1 MGQPFL
7 RAYLTIHDRENNRIG
22 FVGVPKSQVS
32 SFSAKVLTFILVGCL
47 IALGWVV
54 VVTIIVYKCARSNSK
69 KRDKAQAS

>member
-1 MGQPFL
+1 MGQSFL

-32 SFSAKVLTFILVGCL
+32 VLTFILVGCL